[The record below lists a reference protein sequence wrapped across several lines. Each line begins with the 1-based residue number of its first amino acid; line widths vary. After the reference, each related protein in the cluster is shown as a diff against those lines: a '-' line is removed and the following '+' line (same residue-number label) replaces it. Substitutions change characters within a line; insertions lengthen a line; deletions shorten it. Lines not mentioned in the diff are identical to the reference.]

1 MSGISCHVLDTSLGR
16 PAEGLGIVL
25 ERWLEEPDEWV
36 RVSQAAT
43 NADGRALGLAGS
55 EPLIPGPHRIT
66 FATGPYFIGKRQPVF
81 YPEVRVTFVVSAA
94 GENYHIPLLLSPF
107 GYSTYR
113 GS

>member
-16 PAEGLGIVL
+16 PAEGIRIVL
-25 ERWLEEPDEWV
+25 ERLGEAGEWLSL
-36 RVSQAAT
+36 SQAAT
-43 NADGRALGLAGS
+43 NADGRALGLAGTQ
-55 EPLIPGPHRIT
+55 PLSPGAHRIT
-66 FATGPYFIGKRQPVF
+66 FATGPYFIEKGQPVF
-81 YPEVRVTFVVSAA
+81 YPDVRVTFVVSAA